1 MSGTSEKLML
11 LKSRHSVRS
20 YSTDPIEPAILNKL
34 KAAVTMVN
42 THEQGM
48 RFQLI
53 TDDANPLRNYSR
65 GYGMFENPRNYV
77 AAVVDVATPYAYERA
92 GYFGEQIVIKAVE
105 LGLATCFVGG
115 TYNSSSVKAQVRA
128 GEKIL
133 FLILFGYPKGKER
146 FASRLM
152 AGLIHLK
159 KKDTVSFFEPVD
171 KLTVAEKEFPG
182 LDIGLEAVACAPSAV
197 NRRPVRVYVGEK
209 DGRRCLCAKVGA
221 ATPELLI
228 DLGIAKYNFN
238 YATSTECS
246 WGNGSP
252 LCEV

>member
-1 MSGTSEKLML
+1 MSDTSERLRL
-11 LKSRHSVRS
+11 LRSRHSVRS
-20 YSTDPIEPAILNKL
+20 YSMDPIEPAILNKL
-34 KAAVTMVN
+34 KATVTMVN

-53 TDDANPLRNYSR
+53 TDDANPFRSYSR
-65 GYGMFENPRNYV
+65 SYGVFENPRNYV
-77 AAVVDVATPYAYERA
+77 AAVVDVATPDAYERA
-92 GYFGEQIVIKAVE
+92 GYFGEQIVMKAVE

-115 TYNSSSVKAQVRA
+115 TYDSSSVRAQIRA

-152 AGLIHLK
+152 AGLIHLRK
-159 KKDTVSFFEPVD
+159 KEASSFFEPTD
-171 KLTVAEKEFPG
+171 MYASAEKEFPE
-182 LDIGLEAVACAPSAV
+182 LSVGLEAVACAPSAV
-197 NRRPVRVYVGEK
+197 NRRPVRLYVGEK
-209 DGRRCLCAKVGA
+209 EGKRCLCAKVKA

-228 DLGIAKYNFN
+228 DLGIAKFNFN

-246 WGNGSP
+246 WGNGSQ
-252 LCEV
+252 LSEV